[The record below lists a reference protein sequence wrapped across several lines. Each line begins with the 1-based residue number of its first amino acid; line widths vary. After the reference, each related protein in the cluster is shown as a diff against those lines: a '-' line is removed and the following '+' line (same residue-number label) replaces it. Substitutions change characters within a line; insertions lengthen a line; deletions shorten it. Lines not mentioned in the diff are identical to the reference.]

1 MLKKLIYFISIC
13 SFFFLN
19 AQENQFQTLEKEIMS
34 LSNQREKALIKS
46 KYYIQL
52 SKKKDNQEETYKGYL
67 LAGYYSDYKDQ
78 LKYGD
83 SLLDLAIQFNDSDK
97 IGEAYST
104 AGDTYQLI
112 ENYNEALKKYLTALK
127 YYKKN
132 NNPYNINIIKYNI
145 GKVKYYLGD
154 FKEAEKGLKEAVDY
168 FRNEIIKKKS
178 EKAQFYYLYSLNS
191 LIDTNTKLGN
201 FTQNKILISEGKAF
215 TLKNED
221 LNSYYPFF
229 ISSEGTDFYFQKDYQ
244 NAIVKLETA
253 LKSYN
258 DDWKHLTE
266 KFYLGMSYWQLR
278 NYEKAMTYFQL
289 IDADYDSTGKLY
301 PEFRP
306 TFEKII
312 EYYKQKGDKEK
323 QLIYTEKLLKIDQD
337 LHKSVSEVSAKM
349 HKEFDTPN
357 LIAENEKQTQQ
368 NLLKYGVGI
377 LVMGL
382 LGVGIFAYL
391 KNKNKPVAV
400 NHKDQHVNVAMAK
413 PAIDY
418 DLYKPINKET
428 VKQILSRLETFEEEK
443 QYTEKGLKLSLL
455 ANKFG
460 TNERYLS
467 QIIKTKT
474 GKNFNEYLSDLRL
487 NLFETLSSESSF
499 SSQNLNTIASQ
510 LGFTNQEM
518 FIKEFKNKFGVTPRV
533 YLDGLK
539 S

>member
-1 MLKKLIYFISIC
+1 MLKKLIYFISFC
-13 SFFFLN
+13 SFFFLK
-19 AQENQFQTLEKEIMS
+19 AQKTDFEKLESEIVA
-34 LSNQREKALIKS
+34 LKNDREKSFEKS
-46 KYYIQL
+46 KLYIAL
-52 SKKKDNQEETYKGYL
+52 AKKNNDEVEVFNGYML
-67 LAGYYSDYKDQ
+67 LNNYSLPQHQFAYKDSLISSAIK
-78 LKYGD
+78 LKD
-83 SLLDLAIQFNDSDK
+83 DNK
-97 IGEAYST
+97 IGEAYEAISAT
-104 AGDTYQLI
+104 FQGL
-112 ENYNEALKKYLTALK
+112 ENYNEALEHALIALK
-127 YYKKN
+127 YYKTAN
-132 NNPYNINIIKYNI
+132 NQLSTNSSKYNI
-145 GKVKYYLGD
+145 GNIKI
-154 FKEAEKGLKEAVDY
+154 FLKDYHSAKKWISESLDY
-168 FRNEIIKKKS
+168 FRNQLAIEDDNDYRH
-178 EKAQFYYLYSLNS
+178 YYMYSLIG
-191 LIDTNTKLGN
+191 LIDTNTKLN
-201 FTQNKILISEGKAF
+201 QFDENKTLIAEGKNF
-215 TLKNED
+215 ISKEKD
-221 LNSYYPFF
+221 LSDYYPYFV
-229 ISSEGTDFYFQKDYQ
+229 SSEGTDFYFQKDYQ

-258 DDWKHLTE
+258 DNWKHLTE
-266 KFYLGMSYWQLR
+266 KFYLGMSYRQLG